1 MNNINPATNSH
12 QSDVRVAPS
21 INATRYWDALM
32 ELGAITDPQR
42 PWTRRSF
49 SPLFLEGRQWLRAR
63 FEQLG
68 LEAHIDAAGNLL
80 GRLEGSDPDAGCIM
94 IGSHSDSVPGGGR
107 FDGIA
112 GVIAGLEVVAS
123 LRDAK
128 RKLRHRIEV
137 IDFLAEEPSEYGV
150 SCIGSRGISGFL
162 DATQLNRT
170 NAAGESLQ
178 QAMCRIGAA
187 PDQLAGAVRR
197 DVKAFY
203 ELHIEQGAVLESA
216 ALDLGIVR
224 GIVGINRVA
233 VNFKGQ
239 AAHAGTTPMALRRD
253 ALVAAAAL
261 VGEVNQRALALSNGD
276 AYFVATAG
284 QINVLPNATNVVPGE
299 ATVVFDIRSSEQTLL
314 DRFFHDLHDAAQAIS
329 SAHRVELS
337 NFERLSN
344 TAPTVCDVK
353 LMAHLRQSA
362 LSLNYR
368 VMDMTS
374 GAGHDC
380 AFMTHIAP
388 SAMVFVPSRD
398 GKSHCPEEWTEPAQL
413 AAGVATLYDAVCAFD
428 ASSQI
433 QINAENPAV

>member
-1 MNNINPATNSH
+1 MNDRKSAAGQDQPDALRRS
-12 QSDVRVAPS
+12 S
-21 INATRYWDALM
+21 INATRYWAALM
-32 ELGAITDPQR
+32 ELGAITDSQH

-49 SPLFLEGRQWLRAR
+49 SPLFVQGRKWLRER
-63 FEQLG
+63 FDQIG
-68 LEAHIDAAGNLL
+68 LTTHVDPAGNLI
-80 GRLEGSDPDAGCIM
+80 GRLEGVDPLAGCIM
-94 IGSHSDSVPGGGR
+94 LGSHSDSVPGGGR

-123 LRDAK
+123 LQDANK
-128 RKLRHRIEV
+128 KLRHRIEV

-162 DATQLNRT
+162 DPTQLNRT
-170 NAAGESLQ
+170 NAAGERLH
-178 QAMCRIGAA
+178 QAMRRMGAE
-187 PDQLAGAVRR
+187 PDQLVSAVRR

-224 GIVGINRVA
+224 GIVGINRIV
-233 VNFKGQ
+233 VGFKGQ

-261 VGEVNQRALALSNGD
+261 IGEVNRMALDLSNGD
-276 AYFVATAG
+276 AYFVATGG

-299 ATVVFDIRSSEQTLL
+299 AAVVFDIRSSEQTLL
-314 DRFFHDLHDAAQAIS
+314 DRFVHDLQAGAQAIAG
-329 SAHRVELS
+329 AHRVELS
-337 NFERLSN
+337 SFERLSS
-344 TAPTVCDVK
+344 TAPTVCDAS

-362 LSLNYR
+362 VSLNHR
-368 VMDMTS
+368 VMEMTS

-388 SAMVFVPSRD
+388 SAMVFVPSRE

-413 AAGVATLYDAVCAFD
+413 AAGVATLYEAVCAFD
-428 ASSQI
+428 AASL
-433 QINAENPAV
+433 N

>member
-1 MNNINPATNSH
+1 MSSSH
-12 QSDVRVAPS
+12 SAIDSRQPNLPVASS
-21 INATRYWDALM
+21 INVARYWEALM
-32 ELGAITDPQR
+32 ALGAITDPQR

-49 SPLFLEGRQWLRAR
+49 SPLFLQGRQWLRER

-68 LEAHIDAAGNLL
+68 LRPHIDAAGNLI

-94 IGSHSDSVPGGGR
+94 VGSHSDSVPGGGR

-123 LRDAK
+123 LLDANK
-128 RKLRHRIEV
+128 KLRHTIEV

-150 SCIGSRGISGFL
+150 SCIGSRGLSGFL
-162 DATQLNRT
+162 DAGQLSRT
-170 NAAGESLQ
+170 NAAGESLH
-178 QAMCRIGAA
+178 QAMRRMGAE

-203 ELHIEQGAVLESA
+203 ELHIEQGAVLENA

-233 VNFKGQ
+233 VSFKGQ

-253 ALVAAAAL
+253 ALVAAATLVCEINRMAL
-261 VGEVNQRALALSNGD
+261 DLSNGD

-299 ATVVFDIRSSEQTLL
+299 ANIVFDIRSSEQTLL
-314 DRFFHDLHDAAQAIS
+314 DQFVQDLQACAQAIAG
-329 SAHRVELS
+329 AHRVVLS
-337 NFERLSN
+337 SFEQLSS
-344 TAPTVCDVK
+344 TAPTACDVE

-362 LSLNYR
+362 MSRNYR
-368 VMDMTS
+368 LMDMTS

-388 SAMVFVPSRD
+388 SAMVFVPSRE

-413 AAGVATLYDAVCAFD
+413 AAGVATLYEAVCAFD
-428 ASSQI
+428 AASL
-433 QINAENPAV
+433 N

>member
-1 MNNINPATNSH
+1 MNNNPAINSRP
-12 QSDVRVAPS
+12 SDVREAPS

-32 ELGAITDPQR
+32 ELGAITEPHR

-49 SPLFLEGRQWLRAR
+49 SPLFQEGRQWLRER

-68 LEAHIDAAGNLL
+68 LETHIDAAGNLI
-80 GRLEGSDPDAGCIM
+80 GRLEGSDPGAGCIM

-112 GVIAGLEVVAS
+112 GVIAGLEVLAS
-123 LRDAK
+123 LLDAN
-128 RKLRHRIEV
+128 RQLRHRIEV

-178 QAMCRIGAA
+178 QAMRRIGAA

-197 DVKAFY
+197 DIKAFY

-224 GIVGINRVA
+224 GIVGINRVT

-261 VGEVNQRALALSNGD
+261 VGEIHQRALALSNGD

-314 DRFFHDLHDAAQAIS
+314 DRFFHELNEAAQAIAS
-329 SAHRVELS
+329 VHRVELS

-344 TAPTVCDVK
+344 TAPTVCDVN

-362 LSLNYR
+362 MSLNYR

-380 AFMTHIAP
+380 AFMTYIAP
-388 SAMVFVPSRD
+388 SAMVFVPSRE

-413 AAGVATLYDAVCAFD
+413 AAGVATLYEAVCAFD
-428 ASSQI
+428 ASSQN
-433 QINAENPAV
+433 QINAENAAV